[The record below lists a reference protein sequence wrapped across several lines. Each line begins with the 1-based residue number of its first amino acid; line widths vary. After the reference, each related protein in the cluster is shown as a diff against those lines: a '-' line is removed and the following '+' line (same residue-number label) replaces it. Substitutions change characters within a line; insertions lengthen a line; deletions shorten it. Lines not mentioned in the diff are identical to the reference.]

1 MRNIPVKTI
10 YSLPNKPRKVN
21 RLFQGVES
29 SLYQFSVVK
38 STECKYFGNVKPIS
52 RTIRNL
58 SLSFSRKIST
68 FRRETGMLLTEEKK
82 GSWKP
87 NCLSRKMANGLFLCR
102 MKNLVVPTHVRV
114 FLYQDFLGEFSLQK
128 LDFDIVIP
136 CVRRYLIYLNE
147 ITMRRF
153 VRT

>member
-10 YSLPNKPRKVN
+10 YSLANKPRKVN

-58 SLSFSRKIST
+58 SLSSSRKIST
-68 FRRETGMLLTEEKK
+68 FRRETGMLLTEDKK
-82 GSWKP
+82 RSWKP
-87 NCLSRKMANGLFLCR
+87 LSQLFVKKNGEWSFPLPDEKSRRADTCKSIFISGFSR
-102 MKNLVVPTHVRV
+102 RV
-114 FLYQDFLGEFSLQK
+114 QFAEVGF
-128 LDFDIVIP
+128 
-136 CVRRYLIYLNE
+136 RYRYPL
-147 ITMRRF
+147 R
-153 VRT
+153 